1 MRCAVYTRK
10 SSEEG
15 LEQAFNSLD
24 AQREACEAYIV
35 SQRHEG
41 WQLVATRYDDG
52 GCSGGDMHRPGLQAL
67 LADIRAGQVDAV
79 VVYKIDRLT
88 RSLADFSRMAEEFD
102 RSGTSFVAVT
112 QAFNTATSMG
122 RLMLNVLLSFAQFE
136 REITSERIRDKLAAS
151 KAKGMWMGGHVPFGY
166 DRVDNKL
173 VINPVEAP
181 VVRELYRR
189 FLEIGD
195 LQSLVHECARHA
207 IYKRHRGKAAD
218 GHPGSLTPFQRAD
231 LYKLLTQPLY
241 IGLIRH
247 HDTLYRG
254 MHEPLISEATFKS
267 AAALM
272 KRLHVQW
279 RERRPLPPPFLLEG
293 LLHTPAGQA
302 FVMEQVKHHPGRAR
316 FYRFPDTGGEATRA
330 SERSTNRAV
339 VDTLCAFLLG
349 LQFTTP
355 RTARAREEIERLAA
369 VLRTGAPET
378 VKQALQ
384 DVVSAVYLDET
395 NLSIHVRASGTHGLL
410 AADKEI
416 TVRAR
421 LKGARHYLSVGAEG
435 ARRKP
440 HAGMI
445 RLLGNASRWLDD
457 VVSGRVTSLSAISRR
472 EGLSLSRVSNIME
485 LAFLAPDLKTAIIHG
500 EHPIGLTSSV
510 LENACPLPLS
520 WEAQRR
526 LLHFRP

>member
-24 AQREACEAYIV
+24 AQREACEAYIL

-41 WQLVATRYDDG
+41 WALVPTRYDDG
-52 GCSGGDMHRPGLQAL
+52 GCSGGDMQRPGLQAL
-67 LADIRAGQVDAV
+67 LADIRAGRVDAV

-88 RSLADFSRMAEEFD
+88 RSLADFSRMAEDFD

-151 KAKGMWMGGHVPFGY
+151 RAKGMWMGGNVPFGY
-166 DRVDNKL
+166 DVVDSKL
-173 VINPVEAP
+173 VVNPTEAT
-181 VVRELYRR
+181 VVRDLYRR

-195 LQSLVHECARHA
+195 LQPLVRECAVQA
-207 IYKRHRGKAAD
+207 IYKRHRGKALD
-218 GHPGSLTPFQRAD
+218 GHPVVCTPFQRSD

-254 MHEPLISEATFKS
+254 IHQPLISEATFKS

-272 KRLHVQW
+272 KRLHAQW
-279 RERRPLPPPFLLEG
+279 RERRPPPPPFLLEG

-302 FVMEQVKHHPGRAR
+302 FVMEQIKHHPGRTR
-316 FYRFPDTGGEATRA
+316 FYRFPDTGGDAIRA
-330 SERSTNRAV
+330 SERSTNRAAI
-339 VDTLCAFLLG
+339 DTLCAFLLG
-349 LQFTTP
+349 LQFTVP
-355 RTARAREEIERLAA
+355 QTAGARDQIERLAA
-369 VLRTGAPET
+369 ILRAGTPADAKE
-378 VKQALQ
+378 ALHQ
-384 DVVSAVYLDET
+384 IVSAVYLDET
-395 NLSIHVRASGTHGLL
+395 NLSIHVKASGTYGLL
-410 AADKEI
+410 TVDTEI
-416 TVRAR
+416 SVRAR
-421 LKGARHYLSVGAEG
+421 LKGARHYLAVGAEG
-435 ARRKP
+435 SRHKP
-440 HAGMI
+440 NASMI
-445 RLLGNASRWLDD
+445 RLLGNASRWVDD
-457 VVSGRVTSLSAISRR
+457 VVSGRVTSLSAIGRR

-485 LAFLAPDLKTAIIHG
+485 LAFLAPDLKSAIIKG
-500 EHPIGLTSSV
+500 EHPIGLTSSA
-510 LENACPLPLS
+510 LQNACPLPLS

-526 LLHFRP
+526 VLKFRP